1 MENLSLHLNPKR
13 WIMSGFML
21 TFPTL
26 LFWSAVAYSVLT
38 HNHRYVDDM
47 LSFGGTFAH
56 VLLVAILPFA
66 SFGLAMICRLGLRQQ
81 AIARNIWHR
90 DTPEMKVNQSLI
102 NWSVMLISVMI
113 ISLINN

>member
-1 MENLSLHLNPKR
+1 METLSLQLNPKR

-21 TFPTL
+21 TLPTL

-38 HNHRYVDDM
+38 HNHTYVDEM
-47 LSFGGTFAH
+47 LSYGGTFSH
-56 VLLVAILPFA
+56 ILLVAILPFA
-66 SFGLAMICRLGLRQQ
+66 SFGVAMLCRMGLRRQ

-102 NWSVMLISVMI
+102 NWNVMLISVMI

>member
-1 MENLSLHLNPKR
+1 MESLSLHLKPKR

-21 TFPTL
+21 TFPTM
-26 LFWSAVAYSVLT
+26 LFWGAVAYSVLT
-38 HNHRYVDDM
+38 HNHRYVDEM
-47 LSFGGTFAH
+47 LSYGGTSLH
-56 VLLVAILPFA
+56 ILLVAILPLA
-66 SFGLAMICRLGLRQQ
+66 SFGLALFCRIGLRQQ

-102 NWSVMLISVMI
+102 NWNVMLISVMI